1 MVSPRANNANLDTV
15 SRVPLEGIDAM
26 SAEAPKA
33 QTNTNAYPCIAIE
46 DIHEVPGVEVIN
58 SALTIDLKGI

>member
-1 MVSPRANNANLDTV
+1 
-15 SRVPLEGIDAM
+15 M

-58 SALTIDLKGI
+58 RALTIDLKGI